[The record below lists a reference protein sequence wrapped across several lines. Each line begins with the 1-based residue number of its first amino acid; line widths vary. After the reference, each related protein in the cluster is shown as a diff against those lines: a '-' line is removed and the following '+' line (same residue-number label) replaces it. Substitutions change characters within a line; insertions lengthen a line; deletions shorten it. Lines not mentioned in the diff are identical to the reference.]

1 MSSVVVGWTGRCPD
15 PEARA
20 RLVGHLHRLAEV
32 NDNYLRTRLPEP
44 TFALNGTIEPREKRR
59 RRRANIEHVSQ
70 AISGRILISSGIVQD
85 RSTFI
90 DAAREADLPAIDH
103 PEIDCAS
110 MTLLRD
116 ARLSGIDFRLF
127 DPRQLHPG
135 ADRLSFVFL
144 ETAATPFLD
153 GRLVQVAGSE
163 ECRDHEAE
171 IIRRASFYLGA
182 PNIHLHCYLEDWTD
196 LLFSWVKYFFVG
208 DLWWRRWEEM
218 QGYEEY
224 REVFSDVQTTLGPN
238 RAEQATFDAILATF
252 AQHADHWSGKV
263 AAGAIE
269 SQGQG

>member
-15 PEARA
+15 PGARA
-20 RLVGHLHRLAEV
+20 RLIGHLHRLAEI
-32 NDNYLRTRLPEP
+32 NDSYLRKRLPERS
-44 TFALNGTIEPREKRR
+44 FAANGTLNQRGKR

-70 AISGRILISSGIVQD
+70 AISGQILISSGIVRD

-90 DAAREADLPAIDH
+90 DATRDADLPAIDH
-103 PEIDCAS
+103 PEIDSAS
-110 MTLLRD
+110 LTLLRD

-135 ADRLSFVFL
+135 ADRMSFVFL

-153 GRLVQVAGSE
+153 GRLVQVDRGE
-163 ECRDHEAE
+163 ECRDHEAP
-171 IIRRASFYLGA
+171 IIREASFYLGA

-208 DLWWRRWEEM
+208 DMWWRRDEEM
-218 QGYEEY
+218 QGYEGY
-224 REVFSDVQTTLGPN
+224 REVFSDVQSTLGPD

-252 AQHADHWSGKV
+252 AQHADQWSGKV
-263 AAGAIE
+263 AATSKG
-269 SQGQG
+269 